1 MSDKL
6 QQIFYNNLFMLFLFF
21 LSLAIDSSIM
31 HPSAGEIEEAMND
44 ERIVA
49 GTGIIFDQNVA
60 YARDEAISQ
69 AFLKA
74 IEEYLV
80 QRLGPRTMATN
91 FQRLDDE
98 ILSKAKEG
106 IRDYE
111 IISEFITDKQF
122 RVLLKIQLDK
132 AILEKKLESMELLEI
147 NKTHA
152 NILFLV
158 SEREEDNLIIYWWGN
173 PCLQTSLTQT
183 ELFLSQAFEE
193 KGFRVINRSFFPPE
207 ESYDE
212 SMLNAILTD
221 EAAVKWGQ
229 LLSARI
235 VITGE
240 ANLHGKQKAS
250 AFLRAIKVKDGTIIA
265 QGYREGIV
273 EKPKGNFRMFQ
284 ENEVVK

>member
-98 ILSKAKEG
+98 ILSKAK
-106 IRDYE
+106 
-111 IISEFITDKQF
+111 
-122 RVLLKIQLDK
+122 
-132 AILEKKLESMELLEI
+132 
-147 NKTHA
+147 
-152 NILFLV
+152 
-158 SEREEDNLIIYWWGN
+158 
-173 PCLQTSLTQT
+173 
-183 ELFLSQAFEE
+183 
-193 KGFRVINRSFFPPE
+193 
-207 ESYDE
+207 
-212 SMLNAILTD
+212 
-221 EAAVKWGQ
+221 
-229 LLSARI
+229 
-235 VITGE
+235 
-240 ANLHGKQKAS
+240 
-250 AFLRAIKVKDGTIIA
+250 
-265 QGYREGIV
+265 
-273 EKPKGNFRMFQ
+273 
-284 ENEVVK
+284 